1 MSGNH
6 DKSEIKINRTS
17 RIMLFVL
24 MVTIGLLSGCAITM
38 PPSSGLQYQKGGLVA
53 LGVAKTWLGRNVPV
67 RFEYFGKA
75 SYTDAPLPDFTV
87 KLEVEGELIPISRL
101 NKNILRE
108 HNAEEVE
115 DRLGKLEPSAYQRL
129 INVSLY
135 QINGYFF
142 KFEGEQLTGFWLC
155 EDILHACIGSGGHPV
170 IGRADGSAYYPHPL
184 SPEQF
189 IDIFGKPDMTCHKGV
204 GGDSPKHMPCGAR
217 VKPRGD
223 TFEETDIDAATFKNR
238 LSGKRGFWADIS
250 YDRMLK
256 FIRIDKKPLKR
267 HFFSKPEDVEYAI
280 PEGIREVVVEY
291 YGLHGKYDEYYLLV
305 LNDYFMFDV
314 DAIKGHAYYPN
325 TQVDGDVITMWIEDS
340 DGNVVSDKQKK
351 VAASC
356 RIKRIN
362 YGKKC

>member
-1 MSGNH
+1 MPGNH

-17 RIMLFVL
+17 RIMLFV
-24 MVTIGLLSGCAITM
+24 VTVSLLAGCVISM
-38 PPSSGLQYQKGGLVA
+38 PPSSGVQYQKGGLVA
-53 LGVAKTWLGRNVPV
+53 LGVEKTWLGKNMTV
-67 RFEYFGKA
+67 RFDSFGQA
-75 SYTDAPLPDFTV
+75 HYTDAPLPDFTV
-87 KLEVEGELIPISRL
+87 KLDMEGELIPISRL

-115 DRLGKLEPSAYQRL
+115 DRAGKFEPPAYQRF

-142 KFEGEQLTGFWLC
+142 KFEGEQLTGFWVC
-155 EDILHACIGSGGHPV
+155 KDIFDASIGCGGHPV
-170 IGRADGSAYYPHPL
+170 IGRADGSAYYPYPL

-189 IDIFGKPDMTCHKGV
+189 VDIFGKPDMTCHKGV
-204 GGDSPKHMPCGAR
+204 HADSPKYMPCGVR
-217 VKPRGD
+217 VKPWGY

-238 LSGKRGFWADIS
+238 LSGKRGFWSDIS

-256 FIRIDKKPLKR
+256 FIRIDKKPLNR
-267 HFFSKPEDVEYAI
+267 HFFTKLEDVEYAI
-280 PEGIREVVVEY
+280 PEGRREVVVEY
-291 YGLHGKYDEYYLLV
+291 YGLHGKDDEYYIHV

-325 TQVDGDVITMWIEDS
+325 TQVDGGVITMWIEDS
-340 DGNVVSDKQKK
+340 DGNIVSDKQKK

-362 YGKKC
+362 YGEKC